1 MGFVYL
7 LKFDTAVA
15 AFETRFNIP
24 RDIQIEYCPRGN
36 IENDRCPRVVFF
48 PLMAILEGGD
58 RFPVD
63 PLLLR
68 TLSFYRL
75 SPDQCLP
82 NFYKVLNSVRCLN
95 ELYNLG
101 LNHHDINF
109 LYGIYGSLKNG
120 YYLKIQ
126 VPVAGLIQCL
136 PTSNRNSTREFI
148 KVSENWLAGELTYPT
163 SLRHISWN
171 LIFLSI
177 SSARLITYVLC
188 FLLFCSCIYFFFFFY

>member
-1 MGFVYL
+1 MVFVYL
-7 LKFDTAVA
+7 LNFDAVVV

-24 RDIQIEYCPRGN
+24 QDIQIEYYPRGN
-36 IENDRCPRVVFF
+36 IENDRRPRVVFL
-48 PLMAILEGGD
+48 PLVGIFEGGV

-68 TLSFYRL
+68 TLSFYRF

-82 NFYKVLNSVRCLN
+82 NFYGVVNNVRHLN

-109 LYGIYGSLKNG
+109 LYDICGSLKNG
-120 YYLKIQ
+120 YYIKIQ
-126 VPVAGLIQCL
+126 DPVARLIQCL
-136 PTSNRNSTREFI
+136 PNSNRNSAREFI

-163 SLRHISWN
+163 SPRHIN
-171 LIFLSI
+171 P
-177 SSARLITYVLC
+177 
-188 FLLFCSCIYFFFFFY
+188 LFSRA